1 MSMIRDDWQFTDKDS
16 AFFSENGYHTYGQF
30 LTDETLASCREEL
43 DAMLDRLQPGRDPAD
58 IICPH
63 FFDQWIW
70 DLAIEPK
77 VLDMI
82 EQQIGPNIV
91 FWSSHMLCKQ
101 PGSGI
106 VVPWHQDAPYWNVG
120 GPLPCGLW
128 IAFDDMDEDNGAMAV
143 LPGWHK
149 KGRLPIDNRDDQMFN
164 EMISPDA
171 LPDNVEDNKVQ
182 YRIPAGGMAIHDT
195 MIPHRS
201 VPNSSDRWRRVL
213 VLRYMRADG
222 DMGEKM
228 YEDYRTGDPVAR
240 RYFLV
245 RGEDVL
251 NRGLER
257 SPFEMV

>member
-1 MSMIRDDWQFTDKDS
+1 
-16 AFFSENGYHTYGQF
+16 
-30 LTDETLASCREEL
+30 
-43 DAMLDRLQPGRDPAD
+43 
-58 IICPH
+58 
-63 FFDQWIW
+63 
-70 DLAIEPK
+70 
-77 VLDMI
+77 
-82 EQQIGPNIV
+82 
-91 FWSSHMLCKQ
+91 
-101 PGSGI
+101 
-106 VVPWHQDAPYWNVG
+106 
-120 GPLPCGLW
+120 
-128 IAFDDMDEDNGAMAV
+128 
-143 LPGWHK
+143 
-149 KGRLPIDNRDDQMFN
+149 
-164 EMISPDA
+164 
-171 LPDNVEDNKVQ
+171 VEDNKVQ